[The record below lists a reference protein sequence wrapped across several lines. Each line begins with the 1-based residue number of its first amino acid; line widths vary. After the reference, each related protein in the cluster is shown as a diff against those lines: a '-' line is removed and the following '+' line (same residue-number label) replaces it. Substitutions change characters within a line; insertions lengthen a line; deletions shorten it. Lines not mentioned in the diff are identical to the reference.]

1 MAMIAKKNLIFLGAP
16 GAGKGTLAQILC
28 ENETLAHI
36 STGDILR
43 AEIAKGSELGKKAKH
58 YVTTGGLVP
67 DEIVA
72 EMVASRLTQPD
83 CKPGFALDGF
93 PRTIPQAELLDKAL
107 AKIAKK
113 IDAVV
118 YFHAGEELLI
128 SRLTARLTCR
138 KCGSNF
144 NKIYSPPAKEGVCD
158 RCGGE
163 LYQRPDD
170 SLETAKSRLK
180 LYNEQTA
187 PLIPYYRSKG
197 MLSQLDASMS
207 KDKSYPA
214 LLALL
219 K

>member
-1 MAMIAKKNLIFLGAP
+1 MITKKNLIFLGAP

-28 ENETLAHI
+28 ETEKLAHI

-43 AEIAKGSELGKKAKH
+43 AEIAKGSELGMKAKH

-72 EMVASRLTQPD
+72 EMVASRLTQLD

-128 SRLTARLTCR
+128 SRLTARLTCK

-170 SLETAKSRLK
+170 SLETAKNRLK